1 MLYYI
6 RGCYTGIEKYKIEM
20 VKKSSHENLIKMV
33 VIIEETLKHLKYNGN
48 IDLILDKFVI
58 EMRDCYE

>member
-1 MLYYI
+1 MN
-6 RGCYTGIEKYKIEM
+6 
-20 VKKSSHENLIKMV
+20 SSHEKLVKMV
-33 VIIEETLKHLKYNGN
+33 DIIEETLKHLKYNGN